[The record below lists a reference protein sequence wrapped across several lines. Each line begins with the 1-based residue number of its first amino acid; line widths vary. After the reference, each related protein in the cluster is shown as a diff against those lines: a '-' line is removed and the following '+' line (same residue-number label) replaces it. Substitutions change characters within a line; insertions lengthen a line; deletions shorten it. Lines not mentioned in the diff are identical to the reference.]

1 MAIRRISSEERLTTS
16 FPLQSYAFERSPANA
31 AATQETRQY
40 LPYNE
45 GNVTLVAEE
54 SDTVVA
60 AASAIPMRQNIRG
73 TVFPMAGIAGVATH
87 PLARRQGH
95 VRRLL
100 TQLLGEMRDEGHA
113 ATALYPFRPSFYE
126 RFGYVGFPKPRTVTF
141 SPADLNHFLR
151 LDLPGEVT
159 WQRIKDGYD
168 TYRDFIHRSLAER
181 HGFAAFPDYRAA
193 RQRDSDEEWLVMAV
207 VDGETVGAVTYRI
220 EDHAGDLLA
229 GDLLT
234 TGPVGR
240 ALLLQFFARHVD
252 QVARVTTTVSANESP
267 ELWAT
272 DFAAHTEAKISF
284 PGSSAP
290 MARILSME
298 ALHGIAAGPGR
309 VTIEVVDDP
318 FIAGTYLLNGEGG
331 RLEVTAERAAT
342 PAATLTAAGISALV
356 YGVLDP
362 VEVALRGFGAVP
374 DAAAT
379 ALRGI
384 FPPRTPR
391 LFASF

>member
-1 MAIRRISSEERLTTS
+1 
-16 FPLQSYAFERSPANA
+16 
-31 AATQETRQY
+31 
-40 LPYNE
+40 
-45 GNVTLVAEE
+45 
-54 SDTVVA
+54 
-60 AASAIPMRQNIRG
+60 
-73 TVFPMAGIAGVATH
+73 
-87 PLARRQGH
+87 
-95 VRRLL
+95 
-100 TQLLGEMRDEGHA
+100 MRDEGHV

-141 SPADLNHFLR
+141 SPADLNYFLR
-151 LDLPGEVT
+151 LELPGEVA

-168 TYRDFIHRSLAER
+168 TYRDFTHRSLSER
-181 HGFAAFPDYRAA
+181 HGFAVFPGYRAV
-193 RQRDSDEEWLVMAV
+193 RQRDSDEEWLVTAV
-207 VDGETVGAVTYRI
+207 IDGETVGAVTYRI

-234 TGPVGR
+234 TGPTGR
-240 ALLLQFFARHVD
+240 ALLLQFFACHVD
-252 QVARVTTTVSANESP
+252 QVGRITTTVPANETP

-272 DFAAHTEAKISF
+272 DFAAHTEAKIHF

-298 ALHGIAAGPGR
+298 ALHGLAAGPGR
-309 VTIEVVDDP
+309 VAIEVVDDP
-318 FIAGTYLLNGEGG
+318 FIAGSYLLSGEDG
-331 RLEVTAERAAT
+331 RLHVTRGRTAAT
-342 PAATLTAAGISALV
+342 AATLTVAGVSALV

-362 VEVALRGFGAVP
+362 VEVALRGFGAVT

-384 FPPRTPR
+384 FPQRTPH